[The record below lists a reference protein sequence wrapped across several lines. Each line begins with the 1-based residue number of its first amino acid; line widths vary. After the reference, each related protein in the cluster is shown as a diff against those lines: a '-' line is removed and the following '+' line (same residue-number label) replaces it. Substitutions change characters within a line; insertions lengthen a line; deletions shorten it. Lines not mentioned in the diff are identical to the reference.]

1 MKPQTARNQPSRM
14 KKLVHFLCR
23 LPIHRRNITKLLFT
37 CHPDLLDGFEI
48 FHQCLSP
55 CRPDTLNII
64 QNRMDL
70 SLASKQTVIFNSEPM
85 HFILDPRNQL
95 KPLTGVTDRN
105 LMLLIVQP
113 PCPVIVIFD
122 HTAYRNRKPE
132 FRQYLFCHMHL
143 SLSTIPGLGP
153 GTD

>member
-55 CRPDTLNII
+55 CRLDTLNII

-70 SLASKQTVIFNSEPM
+70 SLASKQTVIFNSKPM
-85 HFILDPRNQL
+85 HFILDSRNQL

-122 HTAYRNRKPE
+122 LPHTGIVSPSSA
-132 FRQYLFCHMHL
+132 
-143 SLSTIPGLGP
+143 STCSATCTCPFPPSIRIRSGN
-153 GTD
+153 

>member
-23 LPIHRRNITKLLFT
+23 LPIHRRNIAKFLFT
-37 CHPDLLDGFEI
+37 CHPDLLDRFEI

-55 CRPDTLNII
+55 CRPDPLNII

-85 HFILDPRNQL
+85 HFILDSRNQL

-105 LMLLIVQP
+105 SHAP
-113 PCPVIVIFD
+113 D
-122 HTAYRNRKPE
+122 STAP
-132 FRQYLFCHMHL
+132 LSGDCHL
-143 SLSTIPGLGP
+143 
-153 GTD
+153 

>member
-23 LPIHRRNITKLLFT
+23 LPIHRRNIAKFLFT

-70 SLASKQTVIFNSEPM
+70 SFASKQTVIFNSEPM

-95 KPLTGVTDRN
+95 KTPHWCD
-105 LMLLIVQP
+105 
-113 PCPVIVIFD
+113 
-122 HTAYRNRKPE
+122 
-132 FRQYLFCHMHL
+132 
-143 SLSTIPGLGP
+143 
-153 GTD
+153 